1 MASTL
6 YLDLKQREEPW
17 FNLRAGNVGASQAEA
32 ISSTL
37 RSGKESARRR
47 DLRTQL
53 ALERVVGH
61 SLEPRGVITHDMQRG
76 IDLESEAVAR
86 FSEQMG
92 VLVRPCGWIQSD
104 TLKAGVSPDGLVGMG
119 GASDTLLEVKAPRP
133 ANHLAAFDLRQGTGI
148 AAIPTKNRAQLI
160 HALHVSGSLFPG
172 IHFVSYCPLFPPEL
186 HLYHALVERDS
197 LKEELDAYA
206 VKLDAF
212 LGEVDSEEARIR
224 ELLVSIKTSD
234 VCTKYGLQQE
244 AL

>member
-61 SLEPRGVITHDMQRG
+61 SLEPQGVITHDMQRG

-92 VLVRPCGWIQSD
+92 VLVRPCGWIQNS
-104 TLKAGVSPDGLVGMG
+104 TIKAGVSPDGLVGMG
-119 GASDTLLEVKAPRP
+119 GPTDTLLEVKAPRP
-133 ANHLAAFDLRQGTGI
+133 ANHLAAFELRHEVGI

-160 HALHVSGSLFPG
+160 HALYVSGFPA
-172 IHFVSYCPLFPPEL
+172 IHFVSYCPLFPPAL
-186 HLYHALVERDS
+186 HLYHVRLERDS

-212 LGEVDSEEARIR
+212 LGEVDAEEARIR

-234 VCTKYGLQQE
+234 VCTKYGLNQE
-244 AL
+244 VS

>member
-1 MASTL
+1 MSSTL
-6 YLDLKQREEPW
+6 YLDLKQRGDLW
-17 FNLRAGNVGASQAEA
+17 FDFKAGNLGASQAEA

-37 RSGKESARRR
+37 KNGKEPARRR

-53 ALERVVGH
+53 ALERVVEH
-61 SLEPRGVITHDMQRG
+61 SLEPRGVVTHDMQRG
-76 IDLESEAVAR
+76 IDLESEAVAA
-86 FSEQMG
+86 FSQQMG
-92 VLVRPCGWIQSD
+92 VLVRPCGWIQND

-119 GASDTLLEVKAPRP
+119 GPTDTLLESKAPRP
-133 ANHLAAFDLRQGTGI
+133 ANHLAAFELRHEVGV

-160 HALHVSGSLFPG
+160 HALHVSGFPG

-186 HLYHALVERDS
+186 HLYHVRLERDS
-197 LKEELDAYA
+197 LKEELDAYS

-212 LGEVDSEEARIR
+212 LVEVDSEEARIR